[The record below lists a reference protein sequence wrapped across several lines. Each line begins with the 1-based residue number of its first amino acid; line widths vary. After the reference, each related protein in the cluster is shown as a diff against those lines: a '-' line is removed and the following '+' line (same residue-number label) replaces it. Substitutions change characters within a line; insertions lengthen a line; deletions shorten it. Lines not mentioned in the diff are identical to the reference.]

1 MRKSDKK
8 KNMGKANLL
17 AETRY
22 LESKGILN
30 EDSRPQYSSP
40 NRIEKVESNI
50 NTKNL
55 NFAYT
60 VNAAEGEIKKEYIT
74 GPIELEFIQAMRQN
88 QLMAEIP
95 LLNFETHEKVG
106 SRLRYIF
113 NSKDKESRLSFNY
126 RGNSWENFFEV
137 IDAQYHSPFEKIKT
151 ELDNMAH
158 GDRDWNTNEGE
169 RPLVTED
176 SSGELDL
183 FNPSNWHSLA
193 SSVFDSRIS
202 QFNPNKTKSK
212 AMSNDNKVLF
222 LNRVLTEEQLGQSMG
237 YITLDYG
244 RSGYEIWT
252 NNEPSMVEYLN
263 RNGKNPDD
271 YSFIN
276 SKGE

>member
-8 KNMGKANLL
+8 KNMAKVNLI
-17 AETRY
+17 AESKY
-22 LESKGILN
+22 LENKGIIKENVFHADGVN
-30 EDSRPQYSSP
+30 EMEPM
-40 NRIEKVESNI
+40 
-50 NTKNL
+50 L
-55 NFAYT
+55 
-60 VNAAEGEIKKEYIT
+60 
-74 GPIELEFIQAMRQN
+74 
-88 QLMAEIP
+88 
-95 LLNFETHEKVG
+95 
-106 SRLRYIF
+106 
-113 NSKDKESRLSFNY
+113 
-126 RGNSWENFFEV
+126 
-137 IDAQYHSPFEKIKT
+137 
-151 ELDNMAH
+151 
-158 GDRDWNTNEGE
+158 
-169 RPLVTED
+169 ED

-252 NNEPSMVEYLN
+252 NNEPSMAEYLK

-276 SKGE
+276 

>member
-8 KNMGKANLL
+8 KNMAKVNLIAENKYLESKDILNEDRKENYLKMIQNPQVKKAYIAIYDMFSKAHVSVSKEGDSENIYVDTDDRDRLEITQNDVLSGKAESKAIEFQRSQHADTSNHVKNPRSSMGSNMGSRRGVNMT
-17 AETRY
+17 ENKY
-22 LESKGILN
+22 LESKGIL
-30 EDSRPQYSSP
+30 
-40 NRIEKVESNI
+40 
-50 NTKNL
+50 
-55 NFAYT
+55 
-60 VNAAEGEIKKEYIT
+60 
-74 GPIELEFIQAMRQN
+74 
-88 QLMAEIP
+88 
-95 LLNFETHEKVG
+95 
-106 SRLRYIF
+106 
-113 NSKDKESRLSFNY
+113 
-126 RGNSWENFFEV
+126 
-137 IDAQYHSPFEKIKT
+137 
-151 ELDNMAH
+151 
-158 GDRDWNTNEGE
+158 NEGE